1 MRAAADSSRAALTRG
16 RPLANGRGQD
26 RRAPRLRSAAL
37 ACCIASA
44 LAACAPADPGS
55 APATPAPPA
64 VSTAAPATASPAA
77 DGDGGQEPAAQLAAV
92 GRLRV
97 GAAFGKAPGDEAFK
111 AAGMREAMEGD
122 CEYYDQ
128 GTLPDGLS
136 MMVIADRIARFDV
149 RGDGDP
155 GERLDARPAG
165 APAVPFGLWVGMDV
179 AAAKQRLPAGVVVSP
194 HAYVSP
200 DGDYL
205 TWTDGQAGLALRLE
219 TLNGVVTS
227 IYWGQPDAVE
237 LIEGC
242 A

>member
-1 MRAAADSSRAALTRG
+1 MMRMG
-16 RPLANGRGQD
+16 
-26 RRAPRLRSAAL
+26 AL
-37 ACCIASA
+37 ACIALT
-44 LAACAPADPGS
+44 LAACKPVEPEATPAPA
-55 APATPAPPA
+55 ATPAPPA
-64 VSTAAPATASPAA
+64 ASAPMPEAAPPAA
-77 DGDGGQEPAAQLAAV
+77 DAAAQLAAV
-92 GRLRV
+92 GELRV
-97 GAAFGKAPGDEAFK
+97 GAPFGKAPGDAAFRS
-111 AAGMREAMEGD
+111 AGMREAMEGD
-122 CEYYDQ
+122 CEYYDR
-128 GTLPDGLS
+128 GTLPEGMS

-149 RGDGDP
+149 DGEGEP
-155 GERLDARPAG
+155 GVRVDARPAT

-179 AAAKQRLPAGVVVSP
+179 AEAKRRLPPGVVVSP

-205 TWTDGQAGLALRLE
+205 TWTDKRTHLALRLE